1 MCKSIAVYPG
11 SFDPVTNGHIDII
24 KRGLVVFDRIVVA
37 VLKNSS
43 KTGMFTFDE
52 RLEMLREAFGGNER
66 IEIDSFDGLLV
77 DYMKKREIKVIAK
90 GLRAISDFEVEFQMA
105 LMNREVDLEIETVFL
120 VPSVKYSFVSS
131 RFVKEIYKMGGE
143 LKNIV
148 PEIVDHR
155 LKEKFCLDKT
165 NK

>member
-1 MCKSIAVYPG
+1 MSKSIAVCPG

-24 KRGLVVFDRIVVA
+24 KRGLVVFDKIVVA

-43 KTGMFTFDE
+43 KVGMFNFEE
-52 RLEMLREAFGGNER
+52 RLELLRTVFGDDDR
-66 IEIDSFDGLLV
+66 IEIDSFNGLLI
-77 DYMKKREIKVIAK
+77 DYMKRRNIRVIAK

-105 LMNREVDLEIETVFL
+105 LMNREVELDIETIFL

-148 PEIVDHR
+148 PKIVDLK
-155 LKEKFCLDKT
+155 LKEKFRN

>member
-1 MCKSIAVYPG
+1 MGNSIAVCPG

-24 KRGLVVFDRIVVA
+24 KRALVVFDRVIVA

-43 KTGMFTFDE
+43 KTGMFDFDE
-52 RLEMLREAFGGNER
+52 RLDMLRTVFGDNDR
-66 IEIDSFDGLLV
+66 IEIDFFDGLLV
-77 DYMKKREIKVIAK
+77 EYMKKKKIRVIAK

-105 LMNREVDLEIETVFL
+105 LMNREVDLKIETVFL

-131 RFVKEIYKMGGE
+131 RFVKEIYRMGGE

-148 PEIVDHR
+148 PEIVDR
-155 LKEKFCLDKT
+155 KLKEKFQLIK
-165 NK
+165 

>member
-1 MCKSIAVYPG
+1 MGRSIAVCPG

-24 KRGLVVFDRIVVA
+24 KRGLVVFDKIVVA

-43 KTGMFTFDE
+43 KIGMFSFEE
-52 RLEMLREAFGGNER
+52 RLELLRTVFGDDVR
-66 IEIDSFDGLLV
+66 VEIDFFDGLLV

-105 LMNREVDLEIETVFL
+105 LMNREVDLNIETIFL

-143 LKNIV
+143 LKDIV
-148 PEIVDHR
+148 PEIVDKK
-155 LKEKFCLDKT
+155 LKEKFGT
-165 NK
+165 IG

>member
-1 MCKSIAVYPG
+1 MGNSIAVCPG

-24 KRGLVVFDRIVVA
+24 KRALVVFDRVIVA

-43 KTGMFTFDE
+43 KTGMFDFDE
-52 RLEMLREAFGGNER
+52 RLDMLRTVFGDNDR
-66 IEIDSFDGLLV
+66 IEIDFFDGLLV
-77 DYMKKREIKVIAK
+77 DYMKKKKIKVIAK

-131 RFVKEIYKMGGE
+131 RFVKEIYRMGGE
-143 LKNIV
+143 LKDIV
-148 PEIVDHR
+148 PEIVDR
-155 LKEKFCLDKT
+155 KLKEKFQSIK
-165 NK
+165 

>member
-1 MCKSIAVYPG
+1 MGKSIAVCPG

-24 KRGLVVFDRIVVA
+24 KRGLVVFDKIVVA

-43 KTGMFTFDE
+43 KVGMFNFEE
-52 RLEMLREAFGGNER
+52 RLELLRTVFGDENR
-66 IEIDSFDGLLV
+66 IEIDSFNGLLV
-77 DYMKKREIKVIAK
+77 DYMKKRNIRVIAK

-105 LMNREVDLEIETVFL
+105 LMNREVDLDIETIFL

-148 PEIVDHR
+148 PEIVDLK
-155 LKEKFCLDKT
+155 LKEKFRN

>member
-24 KRGLVVFDRIVVA
+24 KRGLVVFDRIIVA
-37 VLKNSS
+37 VLRNTS
-43 KTGMFTFDE
+43 KTGMFDFNE
-52 RLEMLREAFGGNER
+52 RLEMLRSVFGDNDR

-77 DYMKKREIKVIAK
+77 DYMKKKKIKVIAK

-105 LMNREVDLEIETVFL
+105 LMNREVDLDIETVFL

-143 LKNIV
+143 LRNIV
-148 PEIVDHR
+148 PELVDQK
-155 LKEKFCLDKT
+155 LKEKFRS
-165 NK
+165 NKK